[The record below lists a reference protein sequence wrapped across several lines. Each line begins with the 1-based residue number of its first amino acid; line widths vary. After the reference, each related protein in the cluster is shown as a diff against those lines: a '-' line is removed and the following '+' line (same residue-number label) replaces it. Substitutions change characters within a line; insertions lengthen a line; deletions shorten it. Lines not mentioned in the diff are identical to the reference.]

1 VNTKQGCDEERVLRL
16 LPSLGT
22 REILAFGAGVA
33 LPTRFTFPRLA
44 EHLIL
49 RSEVASGRRLQ
60 ADLDDRLIGLM
71 IERWRGAMTNKQSL
85 EEAG

>member
-1 VNTKQGCDEERVLRL
+1 MPDEEKVLWF

-22 REILAFGAGVA
+22 REVLAIGAGVA

-44 EHLIL
+44 EHFIP
-49 RSEVASGRRLQ
+49 RNEAASGRRLQ
-60 ADLDDRLIGLM
+60 AGLDDRLIDLM